1 MIQDYMRSAMRQAR
15 YRNIALLAT
24 LLWASTTA
32 HGAIKTETV
41 PYKDGDT
48 VLKGFIAYDD
58 AVKEKRPC
66 VMLVHEW
73 WGLGDFVKG
82 KAKDLAEAGY
92 VAFAVD
98 MYGDGFYTD
107 TASEAAARSGEMKKN
122 PDKAKARFGAALAT
136 VRARSEVDPAKIA
149 AIGFC
154 FGGTM
159 VLDMARMGV
168 DLRAVVSF
176 HGGLSTS
183 VPASDF
189 TPIPAI
195 LVCHGNDDPFVSKD
209 EVAAFKEEMT
219 KRKVA
224 LNFIGYPDTVHSFTN
239 PEADKRGMDGAKYN
253 KAAAEHSWDE
263 MKTFL
268 KKAFAK

>member
-1 MIQDYMRSAMRQAR
+1 MFSKTFTLSSAMLVLSLSA
-15 YRNIALLAT
+15 
-24 LLWASTTA
+24 W
-32 HGAIKTETV
+32 GAIKTETV
-41 PYKDGDT
+41 TYKDGET
-48 VLKGFIAYDD
+48 VCKGFVAYDD

-66 VMLVHEW
+66 VLLVHEW
-73 WGLGDFVKG
+73 WGLGDFVKE
-82 KAKDLAEAGY
+82 KAKGLAEAGY

-98 MYGDGFYTD
+98 MYGDGLYTD
-107 TASEAAARSGEMKKN
+107 TVEVAATRSGEMKKN
-122 PDKAKARFGAALAT
+122 PDKAKARFSAGLEAA
-136 VRARSEVDPAKIA
+136 RARPEVDAAKVA

-154 FGGTM
+154 FGGTT
-159 VLDMARMGV
+159 VLDMARLGV

-183 VPASDF
+183 VPEGDT
-189 TPIPAI
+189 TPVAAI
-195 LVCHGNDDPFVSKD
+195 LVCHGNDDPFVSPD
-209 EVAAFKEEMT
+209 EVKAFKAEMT

-253 KAAAEHSWDE
+253 KAAAEHSWNE
-263 MKTFL
+263 MKSFL